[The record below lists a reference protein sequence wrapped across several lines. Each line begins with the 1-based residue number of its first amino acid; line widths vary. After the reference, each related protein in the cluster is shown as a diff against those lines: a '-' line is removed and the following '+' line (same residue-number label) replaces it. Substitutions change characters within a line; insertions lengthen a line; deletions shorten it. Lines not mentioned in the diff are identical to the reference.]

1 MKLLIDSHNSYLE
14 NITAE
19 SVLEQQVSTET
30 ADETIK
36 HILDELSRKDGDY
49 WSFRGSATREHAHAF
64 IQYPAMMVP
73 QMQAKLISIIRQAA
87 PWIRSIYDPYLGSG
101 TIMTESMLEGLDF
114 KGDDINPLA
123 ILICQ
128 AKSGPF
134 SPEVF
139 GDKSRRLFQVIDKD
153 GGNTIDVNFINRDKW
168 FRDDVAQALSKVRRA
183 IQGEPSAWCRKLYWL
198 ALAETVRLTSNSRT
212 STYKLHVRPEDERNN
227 RIIRTITAFKEAL
240 ENIQQKLEALT
251 RILLEKGLLDEGHY
265 QGKIQIRL
273 WDARIQASEETDN
286 DLCDLLLTS
295 PPYGDND
302 TTVPYGQFSYL
313 PLQWIDLKDIN
324 QCCDCSFLSTTHEI
338 DKRSLGGIKAKALSD
353 VAKLREDCPSLD
365 TILRELESDP
375 RRRDVKV
382 AAFYRDFNDSLN
394 MILTRM
400 KNNAYMVWTVG
411 NRRVANKLIPMD
423 NILSE
428 LLVQKGAIE
437 VTRFQRRISSKK
449 NAAKNNIAATMSFE
463 TVLIMRRG
471 GV

>member
-1 MKLLIDSHNSYLE
+1 
-14 NITAE
+14 
-19 SVLEQQVSTET
+19 
-30 ADETIK
+30 
-36 HILDELSRKDGDY
+36 
-49 WSFRGSATREHAHAF
+49 
-64 IQYPAMMVP
+64 
-73 QMQAKLISIIRQAA
+73 
-87 PWIRSIYDPYLGSG
+87 
-101 TIMTESMLEGLDF
+101 
-114 KGDDINPLA
+114 
-123 ILICQ
+123 
-128 AKSGPF
+128 
-134 SPEVF
+134 
-139 GDKSRRLFQVIDKD
+139 
-153 GGNTIDVNFINRDKW
+153 
-168 FRDDVAQALSKVRRA
+168 
-183 IQGEPSAWCRKLYWL
+183 
-198 ALAETVRLTSNSRT
+198 LTSNSRT

-240 ENIQQKLEALT
+240 ANIQQKLEALT

-273 WDARIQASEETDN
+273 RDARIQASEETDN

-338 DKRSLGGIKAKALSD
+338 DKRSLGGIKEKALSD
-353 VAKLREDCPSLD
+353 VVKLREDCPSLD
-365 TILRELESDP
+365 KILGELESDP

>member
-1 MKLLIDSHNSYLE
+1 MKLLIDSPNSCLDKITTE
-14 NITAE
+14 N
-19 SVLEQQVSTET
+19 VLEQQASTEK

-36 HILDELSRKDGDY
+36 HILDELSRKDADY

-73 QMQAKLISIIRQAA
+73 QMQAKLISIVRQAA

-101 TIMTESMLEGLDF
+101 TIMTESMLQGLDF

-134 SPEVF
+134 FPEVF
-139 GDKSRRLFQVIDKD
+139 EEKCRRLVGMVDRD
-153 GGNTIDVNFINRDKW
+153 NGNSIDVDFNNREKW
-168 FRDDVAQALSKVRRA
+168 FRDDIAQALSTVRRA
-183 IQGEPSAWCRKLYWL
+183 IQREPSVWSRKLFWL

-227 RIIRTITAFKEAL
+227 RSIYTIAAFKEAL
-240 ENIQQKLEALT
+240 KNIEQKLKALT
-251 RILLEKGLLDEGHY
+251 KILLENDLLNESHY

-273 WDARIQASEETDN
+273 QDTRIQASEEADN

-324 QCCDCSFLSTTHEI
+324 QSCDCSLLSTTHEI
-338 DKRSLGGIKAKALSD
+338 DKRSLGGIKAKAMSD
-353 VAKLREDCPSLD
+353 VVKLREDCPSLD
-365 TILRELESDP
+365 KILEELESDP

-437 VTRFQRRISSKK
+437 VTRFQRKISSKK

-471 GV
+471 GL